1 VTLTEVHRQAQ
12 DSGTLMIANKVR
24 DGQQFNS
31 FTSEGMEVYGNNK
44 DFYSIGYT
52 DKSLIVDELVSVV
65 DRYVNNPEKN
75 KNDLQIIT
83 GLKEKGNTSVV
94 NLNKLLQP
102 IFNPETDVMD
112 TIKGKTY
119 EFRLGDR
126 VIQQG
131 NKYKAT
137 TMNLNDFNN
146 YANGFVNLNEIDL
159 GETQVFNGTFGKI
172 VACAEGYGLLVE
184 FEDVMEL
191 VFFEKSE
198 HNDEIGVLDLGYAIS
213 CHRSQG
219 SGFKTLFMVLSFSDF
234 MLLSRQFL
242 YTGLTRTINECFLF
256 AETKAVH
263 YAIKTDKGKSRKCYI
278 GEFLE

>member
-1 VTLTEVHRQAQ
+1 
-12 DSGTLMIANKVR
+12 
-24 DGQQFNS
+24 
-31 FTSEGMEVYGNNK
+31 
-44 DFYSIGYT
+44 
-52 DKSLIVDELVSVV
+52 
-65 DRYVNNPEKN
+65 
-75 KNDLQIIT
+75 
-83 GLKEKGNTSVV
+83 
-94 NLNKLLQP
+94 
-102 IFNPETDVMD
+102 
-112 TIKGKTY
+112 
-119 EFRLGDR
+119 
-126 VIQQG
+126 
-131 NKYKAT
+131 
-137 TMNLNDFNN
+137 
-146 YANGFVNLNEIDL
+146 
-159 GETQVFNGTFGKI
+159 
-172 VACAEGYGLLVE
+172 EGYGLLVE